1 MLEFNVNHALS
12 RENPK
17 DQPGLWLTL
26 FGSPARINAFV
37 QHSMLFPTMD
47 HDMCFSARRKRYD
60 GEIENAQLLSDLL
73 PTD

>member
-1 MLEFNVNHALS
+1 
-12 RENPK
+12 
-17 DQPGLWLTL
+17 
-26 FGSPARINAFV
+26 
-37 QHSMLFPTMD
+37 MD